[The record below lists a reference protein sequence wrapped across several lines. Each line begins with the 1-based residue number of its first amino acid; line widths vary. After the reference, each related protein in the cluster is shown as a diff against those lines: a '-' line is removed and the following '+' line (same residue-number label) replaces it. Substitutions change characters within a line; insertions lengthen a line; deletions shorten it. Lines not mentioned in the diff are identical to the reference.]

1 MVLAYALAT
10 AVSGRLARG
19 GGPGSV
25 LVRTGHVGTGIEG
38 LSRSRFDFE
47 IRVTA
52 SAREGR
58 KEGAKNIRPYCH
70 TCRSTYGKLL

>member
-1 MVLAYALAT
+1 MGQDTMLFAYALAT
-10 AVSGRLARG
+10 TASGLLARG
-19 GGPGSV
+19 GDPLGHSAGHRF
-25 LVRTGHVGTGIEG
+25 RTG
-38 LSRSRFDFE
+38 RSRFDFE

-70 TCRSTYGKLL
+70 TC